1 MSDMQLPI
9 GSMQAMLEPGGTAG
23 LLRHGKA
30 GRGAIPHDKAEKIAK
45 DFESVLLHKLMEQ
58 MQRTV
63 GDSGLLSSGI
73 SEQVKGIFWFYL
85 AQEVADSGG
94 IGLWKD
100 IYQQITSFGQAPQE
114 APTVEQ
120 NV

>member
-9 GSMQAMLEPGGTAG
+9 GSMQAPLEPNGLAG
-23 LLRHGKA
+23 LLRQGKD
-30 GRGAIPHDKAEKIAK
+30 GGAIPDDKAEKIAK
-45 DFESVLLHKLMEQ
+45 DFESVLLYKLMEQ

-63 GDSGLLSSGI
+63 GESGLLSSGI
-73 SEQVKGIFWFYL
+73 SKQVKGIFWFYL

-94 IGLWKD
+94 LGLWKD
-100 IYQQITSFGQAPQE
+100 IYRQITSSGQSAQA

>member
-1 MSDMQLPI
+1 M
-9 GSMQAMLEPGGTAG
+9 AG
-23 LLRHGKA
+23 LLRQRKDG
-30 GRGAIPHDKAEKIAK
+30 GAISDDKAEKIAK
-45 DFESVLLHKLMEQ
+45 DFESVLLYKLMEQ

-63 GDSGLLSSGI
+63 GESGLLSSGI
-73 SEQVKGIFWFYL
+73 SKQVKGIFWFYL

-94 IGLWKD
+94 LGLWKD
-100 IYQQITSFGQAPQE
+100 IYRQITSSDQSSQA